1 MFDQFLNQFWT
12 SFGAIFEHQT
22 EPRIHPKTGPEL
34 DQKRAPQGDGPK
46 VVPKTGL
53 CSNLLFLT
61 HSNDLLKFCKAFT
74 QFVNEPR
81 FGQDGPK
88 LALRR
93 PEMAQDGPDMAL
105 RWQKNCPR

>member
-12 SFGAIFEHQT
+12 SFGAIFGPQT
-22 EPRIHPKTGPEL
+22 EPRIHPKSGPEK
-34 DQKRAPQGDGPK
+34 DQKSAPQAKCSK
-46 VVPKTGL
+46 VAPATRL
-53 CSNLLFLT
+53 CSNLLFLA

-88 LALRR
+88 LAQKGSKIGPRWATWAK
-93 PEMAQDGPDMAL
+93 MAP
-105 RWQKNCPR
+105 K